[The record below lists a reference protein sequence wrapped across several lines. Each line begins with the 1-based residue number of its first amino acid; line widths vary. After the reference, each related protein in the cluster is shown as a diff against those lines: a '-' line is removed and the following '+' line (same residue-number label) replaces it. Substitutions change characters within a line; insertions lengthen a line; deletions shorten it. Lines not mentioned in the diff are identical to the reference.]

1 MEKLI
6 STTEL
11 AGILGISRISV
22 FRNIKNGTIQAQKL
36 GRNYLISKKE
46 VDRLLGKRLSSTDKI
61 MMKRIVS
68 RVVREYGKTLKKLGE
83 E

>member
-11 AGILGISRISV
+11 ASILGISRISV